1 MKSMKKRYFSIPLV
15 LVILLL
21 VACEQ
26 DPTLFDQPDGIYFGA
41 KTDSVSY
48 SFAKYP
54 NRTVDTIKI
63 PVMVL
68 GDASGHDR
76 QITIEKLT
84 GADVNATEGV
94 HYKLMT
100 PYKMPAGKVA
110 TELPIVVYRHADLDN
125 NIVVL
130 RLQLKENENFA
141 SGISSKT
148 SLKVQVSYLQKPST
162 WGESGGSYWAGSSVN
177 LGTWT
182 KTKYKVVLNALYDQ
196 ASDTTVSEFPYLRI
210 GAPAIS
216 FQYLQFVRNYIRT
229 NYPGNYSTP
238 LGIGPTLRDPDAANA
253 VIQVG
258 PANY

>member
-1 MKSMKKRYFSIPLV
+1 MKKRYFSLSLV
-15 LVILLL
+15 LVILFLA
-21 VACEQ
+21 ACEQ
-26 DPTLFDQPDGIYFGA
+26 DPTLFDQPDGIYFST
-41 KTDSVSY
+41 KTDSVAY

-54 NRTVDTIKI
+54 NRTVDTVRI

-68 GDASGHDR
+68 GDAADHDR

-84 GADVNATEGV
+84 GADVNAIEGV

-100 PYKMPAGKVA
+100 PYKMPAGKIA
-110 TELPIVVYRHADLDN
+110 TELPVVVYRTADLEDN
-125 NIVVL
+125 LVAF
-130 RLQLKENENFA
+130 RLQLKADENFA

-148 SLKVQVSYLQKPST
+148 ALKVKISYLQKPPT
-162 WGESGGSYWAGSSVN
+162 WGEYGGSQWAGYGGN

-182 KTKYKVVLNALYDQ
+182 KTKYKLVLTALYDQ
-196 ASDTTVSEFPYLRI
+196 ATDTTVSEFPYLRV
-210 GAPAIS
+210 GAPAMYN
-216 FQYLQFVRNYIRT
+216 QYLQFVRNYIRI

-238 LGIGPTLRDPDAANA
+238 RGIGATLRDPEAKDS